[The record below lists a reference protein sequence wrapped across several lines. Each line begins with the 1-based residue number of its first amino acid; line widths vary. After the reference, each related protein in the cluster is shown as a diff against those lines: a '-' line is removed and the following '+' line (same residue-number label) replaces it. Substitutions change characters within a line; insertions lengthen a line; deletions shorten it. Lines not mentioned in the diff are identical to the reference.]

1 MSNTSLNFKLPGF
14 RTLLTINN
22 TLKTIIMKKLIVLFS
37 LFVLVCFNA
46 MSKNS
51 VLDSIVPI
59 RGFCISAPTPQY
71 FDTFLKFIEEDLAP
85 RKVNTLLLLVG
96 YRYQYESHPEL
107 IDVNALSKQQVK
119 QLVKLCR
126 EMNIK
131 LIPQLQIM
139 GHQSSMTTA
148 NMLLQKYPEFDE
160 TPHVK
165 LLPER
170 KWPNEQELYAKSY
183 CPLHPEVHNIVYD
196 CVDELLEVFETDI
209 FHAGMDEIFYIA
221 DDKCPR
227 CSGRDKAELFAGEV
241 TKLYHHLNSKG
252 NKLWIWGDRLID
264 GKTSGLG
271 MGQAWIENT
280 GRAINLIPK
289 EVVICDWHYKV
300 AVPTSVLFATNGFDV
315 ITCPYQTPSVA
326 STQLEHFLSF
336 KENSPEP
343 MRNHFKGMMQT
354 IWGSCDEFLDVFYE
368 GAEEAERR
376 KGSKDCFIQL
386 FEEINELG
394 NK

>member
-1 MSNTSLNFKLPGF
+1 
-14 RTLLTINN
+14 
-22 TLKTIIMKKLIVLFS
+22 MKKLCVLFS
-37 LFVLVCFNA
+37 LCVLTGFNA
-46 MSKNS
+46 ISQTV
-51 VLDSIVPI
+51 VLDSVMPI
-59 RGFCISAPTPQY
+59 RGFSISVPTPQN
-71 FDTFLKFIEEDLAP
+71 FDTFLKFVEEDLAP

-96 YRYQYESHPEL
+96 YRYEFEKHPEL
-107 IDVNALSKQQVK
+107 RDDNALTKKQVK
-119 QLVKLCR
+119 QLVRLCR
-126 EMNIK
+126 EKNIK

-139 GHQSSMTTA
+139 GHQSSMTKA

-196 CVDELLEVFETDI
+196 CVDELLEVFETDV

-227 CSGRDKAELFAGEV
+227 CAGRDKAELFAGEV
-241 TKLYHHLNSKG
+241 TKLHHHLNNKG
-252 NKLWIWGDRLID
+252 KKLWIWGDRLID

-271 MGQAWIENT
+271 MWQASMNNT
-280 GRAINLIPK
+280 ARAIDLIPK
-289 EVVICDWHYKV
+289 QVVICDWHYKV

-326 STQLEHFLSF
+326 LTQFEHFLSF

-343 MRNHFKGMMQT
+343 MKSHFKGMMQT
-354 IWGSCDEFLDVFYE
+354 IWGSCDEFLDVFYN
-368 GAEEAERR
+368 GAEEGERR

-386 FEEINELG
+386 FERIGELEKTP
-394 NK
+394 N

>member
-1 MSNTSLNFKLPGF
+1 
-14 RTLLTINN
+14 
-22 TLKTIIMKKLIVLFS
+22 MKKKKIIICFVILGVLYLQTS
-37 LFVLVCFNA
+37 AQDNA
-46 MSKNS
+46 
-51 VLDSIVPI
+51 LDSIIPV
-59 RGFCISAPTPQY
+59 RGFSISAPSPQY
-71 FDTFLKFIEEDLAP
+71 FDTFLKFVDEELAS
-85 RKVNTLLLLVG
+85 RKVNTLLLLVN
-96 YRYQYESHPEL
+96 YRYEFETHPEL
-107 IDVNALSKQQVK
+107 RDSLALSKKQVK
-119 QLVKLCR
+119 ELVSLCR
-126 EMNIK
+126 SKNIQ

-139 GHQSSMTTA
+139 GHQSSMTKA

-196 CVDELLEVFETDI
+196 CVDELLQVFETDI

-221 DDKCPR
+221 DDRCPR

-241 TKLYHHLNSKG
+241 TKLYHHLNNKG
-252 NKLWIWGDRLID
+252 KKLWIWGDRLID

-271 MGQAWIENT
+271 MWQASMNNT
-280 GRAINLIPK
+280 ARAIDLIPK
-289 EVVICDWHYKV
+289 EVVICDWHYRI

-326 STQLEHFLSF
+326 LTQLEHFLSF
-336 KENSPEP
+336 RENSPEP
-343 MRNHFKGMMQT
+343 MKSHFRGMMQT
-354 IWGSCDEFLDVFYE
+354 IWGGADEFLDVFYK
-368 GAEEAERR
+368 GVEEAERR

-386 FEEINELG
+386 YRKIGGLEL
-394 NK
+394 